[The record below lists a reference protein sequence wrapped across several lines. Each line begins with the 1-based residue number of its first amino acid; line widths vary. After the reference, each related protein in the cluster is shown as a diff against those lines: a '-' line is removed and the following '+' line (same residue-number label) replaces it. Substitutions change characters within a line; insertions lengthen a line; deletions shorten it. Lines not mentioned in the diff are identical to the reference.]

1 MNQIHSIIIKRLY
14 VEFNSIMKCK
24 SCGKEICAEHVICNG
39 NDYCD
44 EECMH
49 FDLDYYRQDIDESND
64 DFESMYGLSIESSA
78 VILTRHNQWRRDNHV
93 PNQYEM
99 VNPTDLGKA
108 IDVAVAVLK
117 KHTQSK

>member
-1 MNQIHSIIIKRLY
+1 
-14 VEFNSIMKCK
+14 
-24 SCGKEICAEHVICNG
+24 
-39 NDYCD
+39 
-44 EECMH
+44 MH